1 MSREAEAL
9 REANA
14 LFYAA
19 LERLDMGDMDA
30 LWLQSEDS
38 FCVHP
43 GWDAL
48 FGWDAVRGSWERI
61 FASTSW
67 LRVTPTEVRAR
78 VVGEVGVVTCS
89 ESISTREGDQVGIAA
104 ARSTNLF
111 RRTPHGWRLFHHHAS
126 PAPVEVPPLGGTPQ

>member
-14 LFYAA
+14 DFYAA
-19 LERLDMGDMDA
+19 LERLDLEAMDA
-30 LWLQSEDS
+30 LWVRGDEA

-48 FGWDAVRGSWERI
+48 FGWEDVRQSWERI
-61 FASTSW
+61 FAATAW

-78 VVGEVGVVTCS
+78 VVGDVGVVTCS
-89 ESISTREGDQVGIAA
+89 ESISTRDGDDVGIAA
-104 ARSTNLF
+104 ARATNIF
-111 RRTPHGWRLFHHHAS
+111 RRTPDGWRLFHHHAS
-126 PAPVEVPPLGGTPQ
+126 PAPMEVRPVGGRPQ

>member
-1 MSREAEAL
+1 MSREAEEL

-14 LFYAA
+14 RFYSA
-19 LERLDMGDMDA
+19 LERLDMTAMDA
-30 LWLQSEDS
+30 LWLQSDEV

-48 FGWDAVRGSWERI
+48 VGWEDVRRAWERI
-61 FASTSW
+61 FANTGW

-78 VVGEVGVVTCS
+78 VLGELGVVTCA
-89 ESISTREGDQVGIAA
+89 ESISTHEGDEVGIAA
-104 ARSTNLF
+104 ARTTNLF
-111 RRTPHGWRLFHHHAS
+111 RRTPEGWRLFHHHAS